1 MREVKDVIGI
11 VGQCKIYP
19 EPVAPIFVVGL
30 NREWNFLIEKAVQGV
45 ASTLPSCFQR
55 RAE

>member
-1 MREVKDVIGI
+1 MEVGKGVICI

-19 EPVAPIFVVGL
+19 EPVAPVSVGGL
-30 NREWNFLIEKAVQGV
+30 NKGQNFLIENAVQG
-45 ASTLPSCFQR
+45 AALRFPSSSQR

>member
-1 MREVKDVIGI
+1 MEVGKGVICI

-19 EPVAPIFVVGL
+19 EPVAPVSVGGL
-30 NREWNFLIEKAVQGV
+30 NKGQDFLIENAVQG
-45 ASTLPSCFQR
+45 AALRFPSSSQR